1 MKKKYQEQKQKARA
15 LAIKWQAVASE
26 GDRDTAYFIEWAD
39 RFQRI
44 GRKFGLLREFKE
56 NCII

>member
-1 MKKKYQEQKQKARA
+1 MKNKYQENKNRARA

-26 GDRDTAYFIEWAD
+26 GDRDAAYFIEWAE

-56 NCII
+56 NCIV